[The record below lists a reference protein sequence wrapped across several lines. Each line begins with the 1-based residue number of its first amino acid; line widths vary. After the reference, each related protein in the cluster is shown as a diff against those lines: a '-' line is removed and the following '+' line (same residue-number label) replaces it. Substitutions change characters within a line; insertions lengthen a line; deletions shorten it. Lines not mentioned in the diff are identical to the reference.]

1 MGKFPDFHQVG
12 HGGVAHLAH
21 PLGREG
27 SAEGPEQARCMLGV
41 ESTDRPFPMA
51 HAGSPPSGS
60 PGQRAH
66 RSTPSWSCWH
76 HRLHKALLASPEL
89 LPSGAS
95 LLVAVSGGQDS
106 LCLLRLL
113 QDLQRLH
120 HWSLQVFHGDHRW
133 RPDSAAN
140 AEHVKS
146 LCATWGLPCH
156 LEVAPHLPSEAA
168 ARQWRYGRAMALC
181 RRLGCGHLVTGH
193 TATDRAETLLFHLC
207 RGSGSRGLGS
217 LRPQRQLAPGLQLT
231 RPLLPF
237 SRQDTL
243 QCCQA
248 LKLPIWPDASNED
261 QRLTRNRIRQQV
273 LPKLE
278 QVNGAAVA
286 HMAACAQQ
294 LAEESDLL
302 DQLARE
308 ALSTMGANQSTS
320 LNPQALAALPR
331 PLASRCLGLWIRD
344 HTGCDPDRQ
353 QLNHLLHSLSHP
365 KTTDQTMV
373 LLDGGWRL
381 RWWGG
386 SIHLQRGEP

>member
-1 MGKFPDFHQVG
+1 MG
-12 HGGVAHLAH
+12 
-21 PLGREG
+21 
-27 SAEGPEQARCMLGV
+27 
-41 ESTDRPFPMA
+41 
-51 HAGSPPSGS
+51 HAFS
-60 PGQRAH
+60 PGQPAP
-66 RSTPSWSCWH
+66 STGPWSRWH
-76 HRLHKALLASPEL
+76 HRLHRSLLASPHL
-89 LPSGAS
+89 LPAGAP

-120 HWSLQVFHGDHRW
+120 HWSLHVFHGDHRW

-140 AEHVKS
+140 AEHVQF

-156 LEVAPHLPSEAA
+156 LEVATHLPGEAA
-168 ARQWRYGRAMALC
+168 ARQWRYGRATALC
-181 RRLGCGHLVTGH
+181 RHLGCRHLVTGH

-231 RPLLPF
+231 RPLLHF

-261 QRLTRNRIRQQV
+261 QRFTRNRIRNRV
-273 LPKLE
+273 LPELE
-278 QVNGAAVA
+278 QINGAAVA

-302 DQLARE
+302 DQLAQE
-308 ALSTMGANQSTS
+308 ALVTVGAHRSTS
-320 LNPQALAALPR
+320 LSPQAVAALPR
-331 PLASRCLGLWIRD
+331 PLASRCLAHWIRS
-344 HTGCDPDRQ
+344 HTGRSPHRQ
-353 QLNHLLHSLSHP
+353 RLNQLLESL
-365 KTTDQTMV
+365 
-373 LLDGGWRL
+373 GRGWRL
-381 RWWGG
+381 HWRDGC
-386 SIHLQRGEP
+386 IHLQRGEP

>member
-1 MGKFPDFHQVG
+1 MGHSF
-12 HGGVAHLAH
+12 
-21 PLGREG
+21 
-27 SAEGPEQARCMLGV
+27 
-41 ESTDRPFPMA
+41 STE
-51 HAGSPPSGS
+51 
-60 PGQRAH
+60 QRA
-66 RSTPSWSCWH
+66 RSIGSWSRWH
-76 HRLHKALLASPEL
+76 HRLHRSLLAAPDL

-120 HWSLQVFHGDHRW
+120 NWSLQVFHGDHRW

-140 AEHVKS
+140 ARHVQS
-146 LCATWGLPCH
+146 LCTAWGLTCH
-156 LEVAPHLPSEAA
+156 LDVAPRLASEAA
-168 ARQWRYGRAMALC
+168 ARQWRYASASALC
-181 RRLGCGHLVTGH
+181 HHLGCHHLVTGH

-231 RPLLPF
+231 RPLLDF

-261 QRLTRNRIRQQV
+261 QRFTRNRIRKRV
-273 LPKLE
+273 LPELE
-278 QVNGAAVA
+278 QVNSAAIA

-302 DQLARE
+302 DCLAQE
-308 ALSTMGANQSTS
+308 ALTTMGAARSTS
-320 LNPQALAALPR
+320 LSPQALAALPR
-331 PLASRCLGLWIRD
+331 ALASRCLANWIRN
-344 HTGCDPDRQ
+344 HTGCSPDRQ
-353 QLNHLLHSLSHP
+353 QLHRLLNSPSHA
-365 KTTDQTMV
+365 KTVVPLGQGWY
-373 LLDGGWRL
+373 LHRRGG
-381 RWWGG
+381 G
-386 SIHLQRGEP
+386 IHLQRGEP

>member
-1 MGKFPDFHQVG
+1 MG
-12 HGGVAHLAH
+12 HG
-21 PLGREG
+21 
-27 SAEGPEQARCMLGV
+27 S
-41 ESTDRPFPMA
+41 
-51 HAGSPPSGS
+51 SPGSGS
-60 PGQRAH
+60 PDQRAQ
-66 RSTPSWSCWH
+66 STTSWSGWH
-76 HRLHKALLASPEL
+76 HRLHRSLLASPEL
-89 LPSGAS
+89 LPSGAA

-140 AEHVKS
+140 AAHVQS
-146 LCATWGLPCH
+146 LCTAWGLTCH
-156 LEVAPHLPSEAA
+156 LEVAPSRLCGEAA
-168 ARQWRYGRAMALC
+168 ARQWRYGCAIALC
-181 RRLGCGHLVTGH
+181 RHLGCGQLVTGH

-217 LRPQRQLAPGLQLT
+217 LRPHRQLAPGLQIT
-231 RPLLPF
+231 RPLLHF

-248 LKLPIWPDASNED
+248 LRLPIWPDTSNED
-261 QRLTRNRIRQQV
+261 QRLTRNRIRRRV
-273 LPKLE
+273 LPELE

-308 ALSTMGANQSTS
+308 ALATMGAQQSAS
-320 LNPQALAALPR
+320 LSLQALAALPR
-331 PLASRCLGLWIRD
+331 ALASRCLALWIQD
-344 HTGCDPDRQ
+344 HTGWRPDRQ
-353 QLNHLLHSLSHP
+353 QLNQLLLSLSRP
-365 KTTDQTMV
+365 KTMAP
-373 LLDGGWRL
+373 LGRGWWL
-381 RWWGG
+381 RGRRG
-386 SIHLQRGEP
+386 CIHLQQGNSEMACPPTTHGSPSHPADPG

>member
-1 MGKFPDFHQVG
+1 MG
-12 HGGVAHLAH
+12 
-21 PLGREG
+21 
-27 SAEGPEQARCMLGV
+27 
-41 ESTDRPFPMA
+41 

-60 PGQRAH
+60 SGQRAP
-66 RSTPSWSCWH
+66 STASWSRWH
-76 HRLHKALLASPEL
+76 HRLHRSLLASPQL
-89 LPSGAS
+89 LPPGAA

-133 RPDSAAN
+133 RPDSGAN
-140 AEHVKS
+140 AAHVQS
-146 LCATWGLPCH
+146 LCAKWGLPCH
-156 LEVAPHLPSEAA
+156 LEVAGRLPGEAA
-168 ARQWRYGRAMALC
+168 ARQWRYGCATALC

-217 LRPQRQLAPGLQLT
+217 LRPQRPLAPGLQLT
-231 RPLLPF
+231 RPLLHF
-237 SRQDTL
+237 TRQDTL

-248 LKLPIWPDASNED
+248 LKLPIWPDAGNAD
-261 QRLTRNRIRQQV
+261 QRLARNHIRQRV
-273 LPKLE
+273 LPELE

-308 ALSTMGANQSTS
+308 ALSAMGADRSTS
-320 LNPQALAALPR
+320 LGPQALAALPR
-331 PLASRCLGLWIRD
+331 ALASRCLVHWIRD
-344 HTGCDPDRQ
+344 HTGRDPGRQ
-353 QLNHLLHSLSHP
+353 QLNQLLLSLSHP
-365 KTTDQTMV
+365 KTTDQTMA

-381 RWWGG
+381 RWRGG
-386 SIHLQRGEP
+386 CIHLQRGKPETASPSTANGSPPSPAPPGCSHPSRDDRRG

>member
-1 MGKFPDFHQVG
+1 MGH
-12 HGGVAHLAH
+12 
-21 PLGREG
+21 
-27 SAEGPEQARCMLGV
+27 
-41 ESTDRPFPMA
+41 
-51 HAGSPPSGS
+51 SGS
-60 PGQRAH
+60 PGPGFPGPWAQ
-66 RSTPSWSCWH
+66 STPSWSRWH
-76 HRLHKALLASPEL
+76 HRLHKSLLASPTL
-89 LPSGAS
+89 LPSRAS

-140 AEHVKS
+140 AEHVQS
-146 LCATWGLPCH
+146 LCATWGLAFH
-156 LEVAPHLPSEAA
+156 LEVAPHLASEAA
-168 ARQWRYGRAMALC
+168 ARQWRYGRASSLC
-181 RRLGCGHLVTGH
+181 RHLGCRYLVTGH
-193 TATDRAETLLFHLC
+193 TATDRSETLLFHLC

-217 LRPQRQLAPGLQLT
+217 LRPQRQLAPDVQLT
-231 RPLLPF
+231 RPLLHF

-248 LKLPIWPDASNED
+248 LQLPIWADASNEE
-261 QRLTRNRIRQQV
+261 QRFTRNRIRKRV
-273 LPKLE
+273 LPELE

-308 ALSTMGANQSTS
+308 ALATMGAHQSPS
-320 LNPQALAALPR
+320 LSPQALAALPR
-331 PLASRCLGLWIRD
+331 ALASRCLGLWIRD

-353 QLNHLLHSLSHP
+353 QLNHLLLSLNHP
-365 KTTDQTMV
+365 KTMAS
-373 LLDGGWRL
+373 LGRGWCL
-381 RWWGG
+381 RWRGG
-386 SIHLQRGEP
+386 CIHLQRGNSEMDRPPTTHGTPPHSATPG

>member
-1 MGKFPDFHQVG
+1 M
-12 HGGVAHLAH
+12 
-21 PLGREG
+21 
-27 SAEGPEQARCMLGV
+27 
-41 ESTDRPFPMA
+41 DRSF
-51 HAGSPPSGS
+51 S
-60 PGQRAH
+60 PGQRA
-66 RSTPSWSCWH
+66 RSTMSWSRWH
-76 HRLHKALLASPEL
+76 HRLHKALLASPGL

-133 RPDSAAN
+133 QPDSAAN
-140 AEHVKS
+140 AAHVQS
-146 LCATWGLPCH
+146 LCTTWGLTCH
-156 LEVAPHLPSEAA
+156 QVVAPRLPGEAA
-168 ARQWRYGRAMALC
+168 ARHWRYARARALC
-181 RRLGCGHLVTGH
+181 RHLGCHHLVTGH

-217 LRPQRQLAPGLQLT
+217 LRPHRQLAPGLQLT
-231 RPLLPF
+231 RPLLHF

-248 LKLPIWPDASNED
+248 LQLPIWPDVSNED
-261 QRLTRNRIRQQV
+261 QRFMRNRIRKRI
-273 LPKLE
+273 LPELE
-278 QVNGAAVA
+278 QVNSAAVA

-308 ALSTMGANQSTS
+308 ALSTMGATRSANLS
-320 LNPQALAALPR
+320 PQALAALPR
-331 PLASRCLGLWIRD
+331 ALASRCLVHWIRH

-353 QLNHLLHSLSHP
+353 RISQLLLSLNRP
-365 KTTDQTMV
+365 KTTI
-373 LLDGGWRL
+373 LLGRGWYL
-381 RWWGG
+381 RWRGG
-386 SIHLQRGEP
+386 CIHLQRGNSEAARPSTTHGSPLHPAPPE